1 MYKKKSKKEKKRKKE
16 NKIIWNKNYAIWK
29 SQDMQSFEPEV
40 LTGTNARVTLSTDEF
55 KLQPIYLRFIYAK
68 FLSYVKPME
77 KL

>member
-1 MYKKKSKKEKKRKKE
+1 MHPF
-16 NKIIWNKNYAIWK
+16 
-29 SQDMQSFEPEV
+29 QPEV
-40 LTGTNARVTLSTDEF
+40 FTGTNARVTLSADEF